1 MKQSAPLIIVRG
13 AGDLASGVLAV
24 IHICGFRVLALET
37 ATPSAIRRTV
47 AFSEAVRLG
56 HCIIEGIEA
65 RLIAKEQ
72 AARILSAK
80 DSESDTQSGTEAIT
94 TVLSGTEVIA
104 AGIKTNAAAGSKAN
118 RLSFIPIVV
127 DPAGELISELQPAA
141 VVDAIIAKK
150 NCGTRLDMA
159 PLVIALGPGFTA
171 GKDAHIV
178 IETMRG
184 HNLARLIYQ
193 GTALPNTGVPG
204 LVGGESA
211 LRVIHALS
219 AGTLR
224 VMRDI
229 GSSVTRGETIAR
241 IIHTD
246 GSVTDVAASLNGII
260 RGMLPDGFVVR
271 SGLKMADIDPRLTE
285 LNNCFTI
292 SDKARS
298 LGGAVLTALLS
309 RGIVP

>member
-1 MKQSAPLIIVRG
+1 MKQSSPLIIVRG
-13 AGDLASGVLAV
+13 AGDLASGVLAA
-24 IHICGFRVLALET
+24 IHISGFRVLALET
-37 ATPSAIRRTV
+37 ANPSAIRRTV

-80 DSESDTQSGTEAIT
+80 DEVIT
-94 TVLSGTEVIA
+94 TGINTLATETGA
-104 AGIKTNAAAGSKAN
+104 TAGSKAN
-118 RLSFIPIVV
+118 RLSFIPIAI

-150 NCGTRLDMA
+150 NCGTHLDMA
-159 PLVIALGPGFTA
+159 SLVIALGPGFIA

-184 HNLARLIYQ
+184 HNLARLIYK
-193 GTALPNTGVPG
+193 GEALPNTGVPG

-211 LRVIHALS
+211 LRVIHAP
-219 AGTLR
+219 AGGTLR
-224 VMRDI
+224 VIHDI
-229 GSSVTRGETIAR
+229 GSSITRSEVIAR
-241 IIHTD
+241 IIPAD
-246 GSVTDVAASLNGII
+246 GSVVDVSASINGII
-260 RGMLPDGFVVR
+260 RGMLPDGFIVR
-271 SGLKMADIDPRLTE
+271 NGLKMADIDPRLTE

-292 SDKARS
+292 SDKARA

>member
-13 AGDLASGVLAV
+13 AGDLASGVLAA

-37 ATPSAIRRTV
+37 ENPSAIRRTV
-47 AFSEAVRLG
+47 AFSEAVRIG
-56 HCIIEGIEA
+56 HCSIEGIEA
-65 RLIAKEQ
+65 RLITKEQ
-72 AARILSAK
+72 AAELIV
-80 DSESDTQSGTEAIT
+80 SGNCE
-94 TVLSGTEVIA
+94 LF
-104 AGIKTNAAAGSKAN
+104 AGSKAN
-118 RLSFIPIVV
+118 RPSFIPIAV
-127 DPAGELISELQPAA
+127 DPTGELISELQPAA

-150 NCGTRLDMA
+150 NCGTHLDMA

-211 LRVIHALS
+211 LRVIHAPA

-224 VMRDI
+224 VLRDI
-229 GSSVTRGETIAR
+229 GSSVARSETIAR

-260 RGMLPDGFVVR
+260 RGMLPDGFTVR

-292 SDKARS
+292 SDKARA